1 VRRAGSEI
9 KLTGVEFSLLE
20 KLLRVHGQVAG
31 RDELSRE
38 VLKKRPS
45 PFDRSLDVHVSN
57 LRKKLGPMPDGSERI
72 KTVRGQGY
80 LYVKP
85 ASANGE

>member
-1 VRRAGSEI
+1 MAD
-9 KLTGVEFSLLE
+9 
-20 KLLRVHGQVAG
+20 
-31 RDELSRE
+31 RDGLSRD

-80 LYVKP
+80 LYVNP
-85 ASANGE
+85 AAASDGGMD